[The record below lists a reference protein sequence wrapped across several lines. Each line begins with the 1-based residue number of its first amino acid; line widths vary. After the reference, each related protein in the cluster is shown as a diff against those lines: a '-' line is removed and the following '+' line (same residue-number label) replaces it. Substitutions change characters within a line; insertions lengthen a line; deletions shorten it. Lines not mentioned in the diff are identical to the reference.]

1 MPNQIAFGLFFA
13 LVLSPI
19 YAQAANWHQVDKHT
33 VLIEPAKE
41 ARYLLP
47 NQAII
52 QGNECAALIDSHGDF
67 VALELLVAQ
76 IRSKLTVPVCYIV
89 ATNLDPKQLSGIAL
103 LKSAFPNAT
112 IYTPTNSTS
121 ITNSI
126 SNSIKQ
132 ELEQKL
138 EGFEQS
144 LLLSQQ
150 RISKVPKSEQLA
162 WHAKLQQAK
171 QRLSRWHK
179 ISPPTVT
186 PVPKAITLDLG
197 RYSLSVTPI
206 EGYKGAALYVY
217 SHSNQ
222 ALFGGHT
229 TNTLPYVAQ
238 SDSQGW
244 QRTLHTLEHSQ
255 KIKWVLPGFG
265 KPYKSE
271 KLRLPTQ
278 FLSLLNST
286 YSLQEVDQLRQQ
298 YQQSG
303 FSKNQ
308 FDAHFEQ
315 ATKQK
320 KHTSF

>member
-1 MPNQIAFGLFFA
+1 MPNRIAFGLF
-13 LVLSPI
+13 LVLMLSPI

-33 VLIEPAKE
+33 VLIEPTKE

-52 QGNECAALIDSHGDF
+52 QGNKCAALIDSHGDF

-76 IRSKLTVPVCYIV
+76 MRSKLTVPLCFIV

-103 LKSAFPNAT
+103 LKSAFPNAL
-112 IYTPTNSTS
+112 IYTPTDNTSTK
-121 ITNSI
+121 NAI
-126 SNSIKQ
+126 SNTIKQ

-138 EGFEQS
+138 VGFEQS

-150 RISKVPKSEQLA
+150 RISKVPESKQLA

-171 QRLSRWHK
+171 QRLSRWHN
-179 ISPPTVT
+179 ISPPTVIS
-186 PVPKAITLDLG
+186 VSKVITLDLG
-197 RYSLSVTPI
+197 RYSLSVTPV

-229 TNTLPYVAQ
+229 TNALPYVPQ
-238 SDSQGW
+238 SHTQGW
-244 QRTLHTLEHSQ
+244 QKTLHTLKHSEQ
-255 KIKWVLPGFG
+255 IKWVLPGFG
-265 KPYKSE
+265 KPYKSA
-271 KLRLPTQ
+271 KLRLPMQ
-278 FLSLLNST
+278 FLSLLNSK
-286 YSLQEVDQLRQQ
+286 YNPQQVDELRQQ

-303 FSKNQ
+303 FSKSQ
-308 FDAHFEQ
+308 FDAYFEQ